1 MNMGKGLTP
10 EGRSSWPDY
19 FGNEATVPKV
29 YRWRASPP
37 SNSGFK
43 TVEVLAPSRY
53 DAMIAAAKF
62 WLFLRE
68 PIARVCTFENL
79 GEWTPPPNC
88 NVCEFINLTEEKQHK
103 WAPGSPHICLRHK
116 KRVYHN
122 SSRPGYHDM
131 IHPCKE
137 CIAER
142 LVEP

>member
-1 MNMGKGLTP
+1 MTRP
-10 EGRSSWPDY
+10 
-19 FGNEATVPKV
+19 V
-29 YRWRASPP
+29 YRWRVAPP
-37 SNSGFK
+37 PHYGMDA
-43 TVEVLAPSRY
+43 VEVLGASRY
-53 DAMIAAAKF
+53 EAIVAAAKL
-62 WLFLRE
+62 WRSPWAPL
-68 PIARVCTFENL
+68 ARVCTFENL

-103 WAPGSPHICLRHK
+103 WTPGSPHICLRHK

-142 LVEP
+142 KVEP